1 MMKKAF
7 LTLCIL
13 SCILINSFGQ
23 VKESLQIAWPGEYKW
38 KVGAQQDTKA
48 MSMIE
53 LIPEKQSLTNWSV
66 MATMVSY
73 KNMKMPISKVPA
85 LMMASIQ
92 KNATSSKLT
101 IEEQGVKNGAP
112 WILFKIESP
121 SFKNDPRPESQLY
134 YAIQG
139 KATLY
144 VNFVAMKSK
153 IFPSVYSFKFTRV
166 FKASQII
173 TK

>member
-13 SCILINSFGQ
+13 SYSLIYSFGQ
-23 VKESLQIAWPGEYKW
+23 VRESLQIAWPGEYNW
-38 KVGAQQDTKA
+38 KVGSQQNTKA
-48 MSMIE
+48 VSMIE
-53 LIPEKQSLTNWSV
+53 LIPGKESLNNWSV
-66 MATMVSY
+66 MATMFSY
-73 KNMKMPISKVPA
+73 KNMKMPIAKVPD
-85 LMMASIQ
+85 LMMSSIK

-134 YAIQG
+134 YAIQS

-144 VNFVAMKSK
+144 VNFVAMKAK
-153 IFPSVYSFKFTRV
+153 IFPSVYAFKFTRV

-173 TK
+173 SK